1 MLHFAEIL
9 LCSETEPHSEPCQ
22 TSKMEFLAKIVHGF
36 KLLIV
41 FVKNVILDVW
51 QGSEY
56 VPSLKYVESGIQFYN
71 KNK

>member
-1 MLHFAEIL
+1 
-9 LCSETEPHSEPCQ
+9 
-22 TSKMEFLAKIVHGF
+22 MELLAKIVHGF

-56 VPSLKYVESGIQFYN
+56 VPALKYVESGIQFYN